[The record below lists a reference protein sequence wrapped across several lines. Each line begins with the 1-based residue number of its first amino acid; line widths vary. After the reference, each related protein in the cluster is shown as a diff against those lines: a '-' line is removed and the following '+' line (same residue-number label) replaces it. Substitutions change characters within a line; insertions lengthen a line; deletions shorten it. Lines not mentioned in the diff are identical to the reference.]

1 MLVHTDPIP
10 TGPYS
15 DVVVLI
21 DVLRTGTV
29 APLLFDAGVAS
40 LTLSPSIKRARVE
53 AAGGALLIGEK
64 DGVPLEG
71 FNHGNSPLELARV
84 ALAGKGVVLV
94 SENAPHVLGSV
105 TGARHVLL
113 ASLHNAAATA
123 ARAAELSEGRVDLVC
138 CGFRGTADLDDLVAA
153 GVIGAAI
160 SAAAPGA
167 GASGAT
173 SLATSL
179 LRSFPDPL
187 EALWQSLAGGYLKG
201 IGQEQDVAY
210 CARCSVSDS
219 VVSLV
224 EVVDGG
230 DGPLFRFAATGR

>member
-40 LTLSPSIKRARVE
+40 LTLSPSIKRARAE
-53 AAGGALLIGEK
+53 AARGALLIGER

-71 FNHGNSPLELARV
+71 FNHGNSPLELASV
-84 ALAGKGVVLV
+84 EVAGKAVVLV
-94 SENAPHVLGSV
+94 SENAPQVLGSV
-105 TGARHVLL
+105 VGARHVLL

-123 ARAAELSEGRVDLVC
+123 ASAAELSEGRIDLVC
-138 CGFRGTADLDDLVAA
+138 CGFRGTADLDDLLAA
-153 GVIGAAI
+153 GVIAAAI
-160 SAAAPGA
+160 TEVAPDA
-167 GASGAT
+167 RASGAT
-173 SLATSL
+173 SLSASL

-187 EALWQSLAGGYLKG
+187 EALWQSLAGGYLKS
-201 IGQEQDVAY
+201 IGQEQDLAY
-210 CARCSVSDS
+210 CARCSVSDA
-219 VVSLV
+219 VVRLAA
-224 EVVDGG
+224 VVDGG
-230 DGPLFRFAATGR
+230 EGPLFRFSAHGR